1 MRFDPVGTGE
11 SHSCLQR
18 WPRLRW
24 STSRS
29 THLNR
34 SRCTFTGHL
43 SLPADIGFPSSGGAS
58 GGPPLFVLFCYV
70 MFLFVVFFSFPSF
83 VVLLYIYIF
92 FFILS
97 NFLSLPPPRLFAS
110 VCCYPADF
118 ICCRCRCFLFSRRN
132 RLGIFNGTSCHSK
145 IYFYTFHWL
154 WPWLLLKHHSR
165 KPKGGWTSSWVSL
178 QREKNRLV
186 VVVVDFRVVV
196 SIRYFHRHWFHH

>member
-97 NFLSLPPPRLFAS
+97 NFLSLPPLAYSLLFVVTRLISFAAVAGVS
-110 VCCYPADF
+110 S
-118 ICCRCRCFLFSRRN
+118 FLD
-132 RLGIFNGTSCHSK
+132 GI
-145 IYFYTFHWL
+145 
-154 WPWLLLKHHSR
+154 
-165 KPKGGWTSSWVSL
+165 GWEFLT
-178 QREKNRLV
+178 ERLV
-186 VVVVDFRVVV
+186 IPKFISIHFIGYDLDCCLNIIQGNRKAVERRREFRCSEKKTVWL
-196 SIRYFHRHWFHH
+196 SSS